1 MRKNPFIKYFFLI
14 DFSYAIL
21 KNDYLTERDNGGVT
35 MGVRIIILPIIGALI
50 GWVTNV
56 LAIRLIFR
64 PINKIHI
71 PIIGLN
77 IQGLI
82 PKRKVEIAKSIGE
95 TVEKELVSIE
105 DIIKNMAN
113 NLDKNHIIDL
123 VKLKIQKVFFQKIP
137 GFLPHSIKNLI
148 IVYIEENISKEIE
161 PTLNEII
168 EDLIIKTTNT
178 IKIGDIVEEKINKFD
193 LIKLENLIINI
204 TKRELKQIEYLG
216 GVIGFF
222 IGIFQS
228 IIVLVL

>member
-82 PKRKVEIAKSIGE
+82 PKRKVEIAK
-95 TVEKELVSIE
+95 VLEKL
-105 DIIKNMAN
+105 
-113 NLDKNHIIDL
+113 
-123 VKLKIQKVFFQKIP
+123 
-137 GFLPHSIKNLI
+137 
-148 IVYIEENISKEIE
+148 
-161 PTLNEII
+161 
-168 EDLIIKTTNT
+168 
-178 IKIGDIVEEKINKFD
+178 
-193 LIKLENLIINI
+193 
-204 TKRELKQIEYLG
+204 
-216 GVIGFF
+216 
-222 IGIFQS
+222 
-228 IIVLVL
+228 

>member
-1 MRKNPFIKYFFLI
+1 M
-14 DFSYAIL
+14 
-21 KNDYLTERDNGGVT
+21 
-35 MGVRIIILPIIGALI
+35 
-50 GWVTNV
+50 
-56 LAIRLIFR
+56 
-64 PINKIHI
+64 
-71 PIIGLN
+71 
-77 IQGLI
+77 
-82 PKRKVEIAKSIGE
+82 
-95 TVEKELVSIE
+95 
-105 DIIKNMAN
+105 
-113 NLDKNHIIDL
+113 
-123 VKLKIQKVFFQKIP
+123 
-137 GFLPHSIKNLI
+137 PHSIKNLI

>member
-1 MRKNPFIKYFFLI
+1 M
-14 DFSYAIL
+14 
-21 KNDYLTERDNGGVT
+21 
-35 MGVRIIILPIIGALI
+35 
-50 GWVTNV
+50 
-56 LAIRLIFR
+56 
-64 PINKIHI
+64 
-71 PIIGLN
+71 
-77 IQGLI
+77 
-82 PKRKVEIAKSIGE
+82 EIAKSIGE